1 MESIMNTY
9 RWMGVV
15 TLFKPSVKELEPR
28 LRSYAGDLDFLL
40 LWINSPMSSEDRAA
54 ITECLDSIGV
64 DYQLYFSPENVC
76 IAPAVN
82 AAMDYAKKCAFD
94 FLLIMDQD
102 SQWSHFEAYRHDVE
116 TCWDK
121 GEHAAFTPYV
131 AGFDAWVI
139 RQRIVK
145 RRFFINSGTVLHLSI
160 LEGIGGADLAFPLDA
175 LDMDLSVRI
184 QQAGYTID
192 CLTANMLYHTI
203 GAPKRSRWLKL
214 LTNDYNAYRT
224 YTIARSHLIF
234 VRKHHEW
241 LTWKELLI
249 TFREHYFYKFF
260 RIILVE
266 SNKRERMKMLFKGIK
281 AGLNY
286 KL

>member
-1 MESIMNTY
+1 MESITNKY
-9 RWMGVV
+9 KWMGVV
-15 TLFKPSVKELEPR
+15 TLFNPSLKELESK
-28 LRSYAGDLDFLL
+28 LCSYASGLDFLL
-40 LWINSPMSSEDRAA
+40 LWVNSPMNDEDKS
-54 ITECLDSIGV
+54 TLKECLERMDV
-64 DYQLYFSPENVC
+64 NYHLHFSSENVC
-76 IAPAVN
+76 IAPAIN
-82 AAMDYAKKCAFD
+82 EAMAYGIAHAYN

-102 SQWSHFEAYRHDVE
+102 SQWSHFLAYRHDVE
-116 TCWDK
+116 KCWSA

-131 AGFDAWVI
+131 AGYDAWVI
-139 RQRIVK
+139 RHNIEH

-160 LEGIGGADLAFPLDA
+160 LEKIGGADIAFPLDA

-184 QQAGYTID
+184 QQAGYMID

-266 SNKRERMKMLFKGIK
+266 SDKRERMKMLFKGIK
-281 AGLNY
+281 DGLNY